1 MSSILNEKNSSK
13 EEVENAF
20 LEFIDSK
27 DKLFFAHGINELPSR
42 WQRCIHSN
50 GGYFD

>member
-1 MSSILNEKNSSK
+1 MSSVLNGKNSSK

-27 DKLFFAHGINELPSR
+27 DELFFAHGINALPSR
-42 WQRCIHSN
+42 WQRCINSN